1 MSARLLCHDTYDRKP
16 WNNGGG
22 MTQDVWL
29 WPETASRDGFDIR
42 LSLASIDTDG
52 PFSAFPGI
60 DRTITLVAGSPF
72 VLDFSNGREHRMEL
86 LQPFSFD
93 SVQTPSSRLGKAG
106 VSAFNVMTRQG
117 RWIHKVSIVHGGEPF
132 NTALP
137 HNAIAIL
144 HAVRGNWQVDAG
156 DRVVAGVLDS
166 VVVEH
171 AQSMH
176 LDAPVGAA
184 AVVAVLQATEDAS

>member
-1 MSARLLCHDTYDRKP
+1 MGARLLRHATYDRKP

-22 MTQDVWL
+22 ITRDVWL
-29 WPETASRDGFDIR
+29 WPETAAQDAFDIR

-60 DRTITLVAGSPF
+60 DRTITQVAGSPF
-72 VLDFSNGREHRMEL
+72 VLVFSGAREHRMEV

-117 RWIHKVSIVHGGEPF
+117 RWTHKVSIVQGGEPV
-132 NTALP
+132 NNALP

-144 HAVRGNWQVDAG
+144 HAVLGDWQVDAG
-156 DRVVAGVLDS
+156 DRLVAGVGDT
-166 VVVEH
+166 VVVEQ
-171 AQSMH
+171 AQFMH
-176 LDAPVGAA
+176 LTAPSGAA
-184 AVVAVLQATEDAS
+184 AVVAILQPAEDTS

>member
-1 MSARLLCHDTYDRKP
+1 MSTKLLRHATYSRKP

-29 WPETASRDGFDIR
+29 WPDSASQDGFDIR

-60 DRTITLVAGSPF
+60 DRTITLVGGAPF
-72 VLDFSNGREHRMEL
+72 VLDFGDSRAQRMEF

-93 SVQTPSSRLGKAG
+93 SVQTPSSRLNEGAA
-106 VSAFNVMTRQG
+106 SAFNIMTRQG
-117 RWIHKVSIVHGGEPF
+117 KWIHQVSIVHGGEPLD
-132 NTALP
+132 LP
-137 HNAIAIL
+137 VPCNGIAVL
-144 HAVRGNWQVDAG
+144 HVVLGSWQVEAG
-156 DRVVAGVLDS
+156 DGVVAEMLDS

-171 AQSMH
+171 AETMH
-176 LDAPVGAA
+176 LEAPVEAS
-184 AVVAVLQATEDAS
+184 AVLAILQAAEDRS